1 MELSIPA
8 TVTLGEPISHG
19 FTTGTSRVWPT
30 ACCRQSHFPLD
41 SASRDATGS
50 VTHTLTQHYYHNTY
64 DDHSDSTCVVS
75 LSQNT
80 DINLVA
86 AVYNARGDFLQ
97 WEKVGGNNLQV
108 KQEVHLEPD

>member
-1 MELSIPA
+1 M
-8 TVTLGEPISHG
+8 
-19 FTTGTSRVWPT
+19 
-30 ACCRQSHFPLD
+30 
-41 SASRDATGS
+41 
-50 VTHTLTQHYYHNTY
+50 
-64 DDHSDSTCVVS
+64 CVVS